1 MRRVDRG
8 TVIAALARDQKH
20 LEVREAVPVVP
31 VVGNGRSTDEDRTSR
46 NPALLFGCNVKVK
59 FLDRE
64 PYRLLG
70 GGLPQKHEAPATQ
83 ADKRDRA
90 AKLGQE
96 RP

>member
-1 MRRVDRG
+1 M
-8 TVIAALARDQKH
+8 AAQRMKI
-20 LEVREAVPVVP
+20 
-31 VVGNGRSTDEDRTSR
+31 GRAASLLCCSGAK
-46 NPALLFGCNVKVK
+46 PALLFWCKVK

-64 PYRLLG
+64 PYRLLV

-83 ADKRDRA
+83 AHKRDRA